1 MKVAALQVNSGEV
14 MEENLTTADGLIC
27 QAVESGAE
35 LVVLADIDVQSVRNQ
50 RRRFP
55 VLTHRRL

>member
-1 MKVAALQVNSGEV
+1 
-14 MEENLTTADGLIC
+14 
-27 QAVESGAE
+27 
-35 LVVLADIDVQSVRNQ
+35 VVLADIDLQLVRDK

>member
-1 MKVAALQVNSGEV
+1 MTGERIAA
-14 MEENLTTADGLIC
+14 A
-27 QAVESGAE
+27 QAAMDVGAN
-35 LVVLADIDVQSVRNQ
+35 VVLADIDLQLVRDK